1 MGRKRWGGVQQG
13 SHTTFRNS
21 QDFSSRRQ
29 SRQSF
34 LEPSHRC
41 DLLQGPIPYSLEL
54 KAVAFGL
61 IWGKF
66 QSFLQMEETKGLPF
80 VLLLSVFVLQPQS
93 QPALTDVSRTH
104 EEGTRCLLISCML
117 ILIQARKAEYISRTK
132 HGKWAHKRLCQIRG
146 WGPQETPQLLF
157 AAFCSTYT
165 HTGVGTVRFWEGS
178 VEGSW

>member
-1 MGRKRWGGVQQG
+1 
-13 SHTTFRNS
+13 
-21 QDFSSRRQ
+21 
-29 SRQSF
+29 SF

-54 KAVAFGL
+54 KAAAFGL

-66 QSFLQMEETKGLPF
+66 QSF
-80 VLLLSVFVLQPQS
+80 LLSVFVLQPQS

-117 ILIQARKAEYISRTK
+117 YLIQAKKAEYISRTK
-132 HGKWAHKRLCQIRG
+132 HGKCAHKRLCQIRG
-146 WGPQETPQLLF
+146 WEPQETPQLLF